1 MHLQQQKLDANDDD
15 NIEPAKEKKQNQQHI
30 ETYTCVLE
38 MVDTYQGIQWW
49 HYCLTGTG
57 SHCEDGNQDEF
68 LWMVLCFVV
77 LVEKF
82 KKN

>member
-38 MVDTYQGIQWW
+38 MVDTYQGIQ
-49 HYCLTGTG
+49 
-57 SHCEDGNQDEF
+57 
-68 LWMVLCFVV
+68 
-77 LVEKF
+77 
-82 KKN
+82 